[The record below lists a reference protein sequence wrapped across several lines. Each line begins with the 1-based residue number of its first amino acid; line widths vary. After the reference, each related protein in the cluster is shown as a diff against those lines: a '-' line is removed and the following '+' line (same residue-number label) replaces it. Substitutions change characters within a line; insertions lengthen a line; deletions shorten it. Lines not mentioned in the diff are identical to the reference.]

1 MFQTHQILLTQL
13 PELLELLGYQ
23 ELSTSYS
30 TPHLSEDYK
39 HTQRQSV
46 LEKMHTTVTANLVFL
61 LTKDIASK
69 YYVDV

>member
-39 HTQRQSV
+39 HRHRQSV
-46 LEKMHTTVTANLVFL
+46 LEKVHTTVTAHVVFL
-61 LTKDIASK
+61 LTKDTASK
-69 YYVDV
+69 YCADI